1 MVTIGDR
8 TRAGSND
15 DLLRALKALA
25 VRLHRA
31 SWASGDLS
39 PRTDKSVALSR
50 IAKSAAEAIELS
62 TDGKA
67 LPHVIIFATSV
78 RAVFELYARCLYVLK
93 NDQNLRQWIEE
104 AWIDRIELWQAIR
117 KAPQVTPELTREFD
131 AEVARLRQDAA
142 DKALNVDR
150 KIPKPFEIAK
160 EAGMDNEHQSFYKL
174 YSKLVHASSFLV
186 NGNRDE
192 VNGPG
197 IMAALQLNVQYY
209 GHAFV
214 GTVCD
219 ALGFD
224 QNVVAPVDPDG
235 AA

>member
-25 VRLHRA
+25 VRLHRT

-78 RAVFELYARCLYVLK
+78 R
-93 NDQNLRQWIEE
+93 
-104 AWIDRIELWQAIR
+104 LWQAIR

-209 GHAFV
+209 GHALV